1 MAASKARIF
10 FVLSY
15 VHLCSRKS
23 PPPYELVG
31 LQYSIL
37 TKIFWL
43 DVRF

>member
-10 FVLSY
+10 FVISY

-23 PPPYELVG
+23 PPYELVG